1 MNSIYSMD
9 LSFNF
14 LIQAARVLQVKNCDD
29 KDLKMV
35 YNYAVNLD
43 NETLMMYFDN
53 CSILGFEN
61 DLILYLE
68 IINALIYIFEES
80 EEYEKCHVLKLKKDE
95 CNKIINNKN

>member
-14 LIQAARVLQVKNCDD
+14 LIQAVRVLQLKNYDD

-35 YNYAVNLD
+35 YNYIVNLD
-43 NETLMMYFDN
+43 NDTLKMYFDN

-61 DLILYLE
+61 DLFLYLE
-68 IINALIYIFEES
+68 IVNAMIYTFEEY
-80 EEYEKCHVLKLKKDE
+80 EDYEKCHVLKLKRDE
-95 CNKIINNKN
+95 CNKIINNKI

>member
-14 LIQAARVLQVKNCDD
+14 LIQAARVLQVKN
-29 KDLKMV
+29 
-35 YNYAVNLD
+35 Y
-43 NETLMMYFDN
+43 
-53 CSILGFEN
+53 LGFEN
-61 DLILYLE
+61 DLILYVE

-95 CNKIINNKN
+95 CNKIINN